1 MAGLDYSLAD
11 VDTSSIPSPKSIKL
25 SKADSSNIASFKS
38 LDEIDGF
45 LIGGASKSSKKFID
59 IIKNYYR

>member
-1 MAGLDYSLAD
+1 MNKKNSPVVLYGGS
-11 VDTSSIPSPKSIKL
+11 VDEKSVLMFKQIK
-25 SKADSSNIASFKS
+25 
-38 LDEIDGF
+38 EIDGF

>member
-1 MAGLDYSLAD
+1 MYGGS
-11 VDTSSIPSPKSIKL
+11 VDG
-25 SKADSSNIASFKS
+25 SNIASFKS
-38 LDEIDGF
+38 LKEIDGF